1 MAWTQK
7 KLIIGSGLVRI
18 KNMKILTVNV
28 GSESKKYDFFDGDMK
43 IWSVHTEER
52 DGELGEDKLHE
63 QFDVI
68 AFRIVAPGTYFRQHR
83 VIDEEFLKQLELAR
97 EKAPLHID
105 RTLAEIKS
113 FQIKFLNTK
122 MVAISD
128 SAFHSTLP
136 DYARLYALPT
146 EDAKNLDIEHFGY
159 HGISFSYIIEN
170 LKAQNNLPEKVII
183 CHLGGG
189 SSITAVK
196 NGVSIDTSM
205 GFTPLS
211 GLTMATRVGEIDPGA
226 LVYLS
231 EAKNLHGE
239 KFEEYLA
246 NQCGFLGFAGT
257 PSMKQLIAQESADER
272 SALVIKMFVYQIQKY
287 IGAYT
292 VALGG
297 LDLLVFSGGIGEPSE
312 PIRSKILAG
321 LGKLGENVLVVP
333 TDESVEMNRIAK
345 IL

>member
-1 MAWTQK
+1 
-7 KLIIGSGLVRI
+7 
-18 KNMKILTVNV
+18 MKILTVNV
-28 GSESKKYDFFDGDMK
+28 GSESKKYSSFENDMG
-43 IWSVHTEER
+43 IWSVLIDKK
-52 DGELGEDKLHE
+52 DGQLGEDKLMG

-68 AFRIVAPGTYFRQHR
+68 AFRVVAPGNFFREHKI
-83 VIDEEFLKQLELAR
+83 IDEEFLAQLELTKI
-97 EKAPLHID
+97 KAPLHIE
-105 RTLAEIKS
+105 RLLSEIK
-113 FQIKFLNTK
+113 FFRTKFPNVK

-136 DYARLYALPT
+136 DHARLYSLPI
-146 EDAKNLDIEHFGY
+146 EDTKEFDIEHFGY
-159 HGISFSYIIEN
+159 HGISISSIVGILKSRGLLQEKII
-170 LKAQNNLPEKVII
+170 V

-189 SSITAVK
+189 SSITALK
-196 NGVSIDTSM
+196 DGESIDTSM

-257 PSMKQLIAQESADER
+257 PSMKQLIAQETTDDR
-272 SALVIKMFVYQIQKY
+272 SALVIQMFVYQIQKY
-287 IGAYT
+287 IGAYA

-297 LDLLVFSGGIGEPSE
+297 LDLLVFSGGIGEVSE

-321 LGKLGENVLVVP
+321 LGALGQNVLIVP
-333 TDESVEMNRIAK
+333 TNESAEMVRLAK
-345 IL
+345 GL